1 MKSMTRNIAGAGRG
15 TRRAPHAV
23 AAAALLLASVS
34 TGFAEPAFD
43 HDRAQWSNARLKAT
57 KLFKSMHVEIGISE
71 PTDATVEAELIT
83 HDRRKLLAP
92 NFPVIGLSYTTD
104 GLGRHNDIDLLVEP
118 DSGQVLQRISHETG
132 KRYKY
137 RVYRFARN
145 GTLRRTRRPNPGEE
159 QAGPD
164 GWMDRSEQYFKS
176 PVEVRGQP
184 LTEPGTLIY
193 LISTSDLQHPS
204 DRFEMTAF
212 STSDETIYRI
222 EAIVLDPERLDYEY
236 ELADGTKRKGKTE
249 AIRVAI
255 RGKPL
260 AGGDD
265 GNLTLLG
272 MKDVELMLD
281 PATRAPLAL
290 TGRVA
295 VFGRISFDLDRLELR
310 R

>member
-1 MKSMTRNIAGAGRG
+1 MKSMFRNTAGAGRSV
-15 TRRAPHAV
+15 RRV
-23 AAAALLLASVS
+23 SYTAAALLLASAS
-34 TGFAEPAFD
+34 TGFADPTFD

-57 KLFKSMHVEIGISE
+57 KLFQSMHVEIGISE
-71 PTDATVEAELIT
+71 PANQTVEAELIT
-83 HDRRKLLAP
+83 HNHRKLLAP
-92 NFPVIGLSYTTD
+92 NFPVIGLRYTTD

-118 DSGQVLQRISHETG
+118 ASGQVLQRISHETG
-132 KRYKY
+132 KRHKY
-137 RVYRFARN
+137 RIYRFARN

-159 QAGPD
+159 PAGPD
-164 GWMDRSEQYFKS
+164 GWMNRSEQYFKS
-176 PVEVRGQP
+176 PIEVRGQP

-193 LISTSDLQHPS
+193 LISTSGLERPS

-222 EAIVLDPERLDYEY
+222 EAVVLDPVGLEYDYK
-236 ELADGTKRKGKTE
+236 LADGTKRKGRTE

-265 GNLTLLG
+265 GDLTLLG

-290 TGRVA
+290 SGKVA
-295 VFGRISFDLDRLELR
+295 VFGRISFDLERLEPR
-310 R
+310 P

>member
-1 MKSMTRNIAGAGRG
+1 MSRAAAGA
-15 TRRAPHAV
+15 
-23 AAAALLLASVS
+23 ALFLASVA
-34 TGFAEPAFD
+34 TGFADPAFE

-71 PTDATVEAELIT
+71 PDNATVEAELIT
-83 HDRRKLLAP
+83 HDHRKLLAP
-92 NFPVIGLSYTTD
+92 SFPVIGLSYTTD
-104 GLGRHNDIDLLVEP
+104 GLGRHSDIDLLVEP
-118 DSGQVLQRISHETG
+118 ATGQVLQRISHETG
-132 KRYKY
+132 KRNKY

-159 QAGPD
+159 PAGPD
-164 GWMDRSEQYFKS
+164 GWSDRSEQYFKS

-193 LISTSDLQHPS
+193 LISTSDLERPS

-222 EAIVLDPERLDYEY
+222 EAVVLDPETIDYDY
-236 ELADGTKRKGKTE
+236 ELADGTNRLGRTE

-265 GNLTLLG
+265 GDLTLLG

-281 PATRAPLAL
+281 PATRAPLEL
-290 TGRVA
+290 TGKVA
-295 VFGRISFDLDRLELR
+295 VFGRISFALKRLEPR